1 MKKHIG
7 VLLAVAV
14 FLIQAVLL
22 PHVGASWDEPSSFF
36 MGRANLKF
44 WLMGNRAYLNDFKS
58 KTLFTDS
65 PIPYIYGEDL
75 YPPFPFLVASAF
87 SYVFA
92 EKLHVMQVVDA
103 HHLGEV
109 AIGSLGVWG
118 MYGLATVAGLSVPT
132 AVATTLTYVLY
143 PTIFG
148 LMRSDAKD
156 VPLVSMLIV
165 SAYFFLSWLTR
176 WQKKQFKHIW
186 RDGILFGITF
196 GLAEASKPTAAIFVP
211 IVVTWLVLSTL
222 RSKAFRK
229 SIAPKVRFSITIGL
243 FLAIAVIVFFFAW
256 PWLWDDP
263 ITKLTEVIT
272 FFKDAGYNML
282 TPYFGYIYNAAVS
295 LPKSYPF
302 LILFIQTPVEISL
315 LAILAFVSATRRFIT
330 RAETVPFLFV
340 VWFVIG
346 MGRFLIPGMIIYS
359 WVRHFI
365 DVMPAFFILAGFGL
379 EWGADAI
386 VPWVKG
392 RVPAVSR
399 YVNVKSVIYLAMA
412 VIVFHEAYISVSFF
426 PYEVS
431 YFNMLIGGTK
441 NVADKW
447 LFDVGQAGAVK
458 EAMEFI
464 ARDSKGNPTLVY
476 PCQMGH
482 LALLYLAP
490 NVKLTRAPEMGNY
503 TIIPNSPSWFEGA
516 LTFAKTH
523 HEKAYIVRRAG
534 ADILYV
540 LRYTSPF
547 GWRCGWETVTN
558 YEY

>member
-1 MKKHIG
+1 MKHIG
-7 VLLAVAV
+7 VFLAIIV
-14 FLIQAVLL
+14 FVIQAFLL
-22 PHVGASWDEPSSFF
+22 PHVGMSWDEPSSFF

-44 WLMGNRAYLNDFKS
+44 WLTGSRAYLNDIKN
-58 KTLFTDS
+58 KTLFADS
-65 PIPYIYGEDL
+65 PIPYIFGEDI

-87 SYVFA
+87 SYIFA
-92 EKLHVMQVVDA
+92 EKLHLMQVFDA

-118 MYGLATVAGLSVPT
+118 MYGLSTAAGLSVPT
-132 AVATTLTYVLY
+132 AVVTTLAYTLY

-176 WQKKQFKHIW
+176 WRKKQYTHLW

-196 GLAEASKPTAAIFVP
+196 GLAQASKPTAALFVP
-211 IVVTWLVLSTL
+211 IVVTWIFLSAW
-222 RSKAFRK
+222 RDKAFRK
-229 SIAPKVRFSITIGL
+229 SLAPRVRFSITVGL
-243 FLAIAVIVFFFAW
+243 LLALAVIVFFLAW

-263 ITKLTEVIT
+263 VGKLTQVVT
-272 FFKDAGYNML
+272 FFKSVGYNML
-282 TPYFGYIYNAAVS
+282 TPYFGYIYNAAVN

-302 LILFIQTPVEISL
+302 LIVFIQTPVEIGV
-315 LAILAFVSATRRFIT
+315 LAITGFVSAIRRFVT
-330 RAETVPFLFV
+330 HAETVPFLFV
-340 VWFVIG
+340 LWFVIG
-346 MGRFLIPGMIIYS
+346 MGRFLVPGVIIYS
-359 WVRHFI
+359 GVRHFI

-379 EWGADAI
+379 EWGALSVAS
-386 VPWVKG
+386 WVK
-392 RVPAVSR
+392 RCVPAVSR
-399 YVNVKSVIYLAMA
+399 YVSATSVIYIALG
-412 VIVFHEAYISVSFF
+412 VIVFHEAYISVTFF
-426 PYEVS
+426 PYEVL
-431 YFNMLIGGTK
+431 YFNALVGGTK

-464 ARDSKGNPTLVY
+464 ARDSKGRPTLVY
-476 PCQMGH
+476 PCQLGH

-490 NVKLTRAPEMGNY
+490 HVKLTRRPELGNY

-534 ADILYV
+534 ADIFYV
-540 LRYTSPF
+540 LRYTSQV
-547 GWRCGWETVTN
+547 GWRCGWETGTN
-558 YEY
+558 YDY